1 MTAQLASN
9 TVLVY
14 GPQGA
19 RQLASA
25 ALLSYTP
32 PSSARRVVASF
43 SAPWSES
50 AAQASELRAPMR
62 AADVLD
68 TAQRAPWGQGAP
80 QQQQQRAQWVRPGV
94 VDRERN
100 APWQQFA
107 RRLQSQSA
115 YLWAMG
121 RTADGQAR
129 SPWGEF
135 SGRPALSALAVW
147 LRARAQ
153 DQQTASPWGQ
163 FARRPALA
171 VRPLWARARRADAER
186 WIPWVRY
193 GRQLDPSWGVVT
205 PPGSVDEPLFQI
217 PLLRCYVTVHSIQA
231 VLLPSFERVQLSGVS
246 IASNDDGFGWTL
258 SANGPEH
265 LIDQLALVD
274 GLPARVR
281 VTIDG
286 IDWVFA
292 VDPPER
298 TRKFAER
305 KVSVVGQSVTALLGE
320 PYLPASNW
328 DNAAAPFTA
337 QQLVTQA
344 LEFTGVDI
352 DWGITDWLV
361 PAGAWSFQG
370 TPLAVAQ
377 RVAEAV
383 GAVVRSHRADE
394 TLQFAPRY
402 PALPWEWDATPLDVQ
417 MPGQLMTSDGLQN
430 RRNPDWEAVYVLGQ
444 VHGQKGH
451 VVRTGTAGAVLA
463 PQVIDSL
470 ITHPDAARQRGC
482 AVLGAAGRGYT
493 QNMTV
498 PLLTGSS
505 YPGLILPGYL
515 LQVDEPGESWRGLVR
530 GITITESVP
539 TVRQQL
545 VVERKA

>member
-1 MTAQLASN
+1 MSAQPATNTILA
-9 TVLVY
+9 Y

-19 RQLASA
+19 RQSAAA
-25 ALLSYTP
+25 ALLGYTS
-32 PSSARRVVASF
+32 PSSSRRVVATF
-43 SAPWSES
+43 STPWGS
-50 AAQASELRAPMR
+50 ATDQATELHSPMR
-62 AADVLD
+62 PSDVLD
-68 TAQRAPWGQGAP
+68 VHSRAPWGQGAP
-80 QQQQQRAQWVRPGV
+80 QQQEQRAQWVQPSLA
-94 VDRERN
+94 DRERS
-100 APWQQFA
+100 APWQHFA
-107 RRLQSQSA
+107 RHLQALAVSSWGTPRA
-115 YLWAMG
+115 
-121 RTADGQAR
+121 ADQAAR
-129 SPWGEF
+129 GPWGEF
-135 SGRPALSALAVW
+135 GGRPTLDAMAAWVPGRVS
-147 LRARAQ
+147 
-153 DQQTASPWGQ
+153 DQQSASPWGQ
-163 FARRPALA
+163 FAGRPALYM
-171 VRPLWARARRADAER
+171 RPRWATALRADAQR
-186 WIPWVRY
+186 WIPWVRF
-193 GRQLDPSWGVVT
+193 GRVLDPGWGVVT

-231 VLLPSFERVQLSGVS
+231 ELLPSLERVQLSGVS

-258 SANGPEH
+258 SATGPEH

-305 KVSVVGQSVTALLGE
+305 KVSVVGQSATALLGD
-320 PYLPASNW
+320 PYMPASNW

-337 QQLVTQA
+337 QQLVAQA
-344 LEFTGVDI
+344 LEFTGVGI

-383 GAVVRSHRADE
+383 GAVVRSHRTDE

-417 MPGQLMTSDGLQN
+417 MPGQLMTSDSLQN

-444 VHGQKGH
+444 THGKKGH

-470 ITHPDAARQRGC
+470 ITHADAARQRGS

-498 PLLTGSS
+498 PLLTGGS

-515 LQVDEPGESWRGLVR
+515 LQVDEPGLSWRGLVR
-530 GITITESVP
+530 GITITESTP

>member
-1 MTAQLASN
+1 M
-9 TVLVY
+9 
-14 GPQGA
+14 
-19 RQLASA
+19 
-25 ALLSYTP
+25 
-32 PSSARRVVASF
+32 
-43 SAPWSES
+43 
-50 AAQASELRAPMR
+50 
-62 AADVLD
+62 
-68 TAQRAPWGQGAP
+68 
-80 QQQQQRAQWVRPGV
+80 
-94 VDRERN
+94 
-100 APWQQFA
+100 
-107 RRLQSQSA
+107 
-115 YLWAMG
+115 
-121 RTADGQAR
+121 
-129 SPWGEF
+129 
-135 SGRPALSALAVW
+135 
-147 LRARAQ
+147 
-153 DQQTASPWGQ
+153 
-163 FARRPALA
+163 
-171 VRPLWARARRADAER
+171 
-186 WIPWVRY
+186 
-193 GRQLDPSWGVVT
+193 
-205 PPGSVDEPLFQI
+205 
-217 PLLRCYVTVHSIQA
+217 TVHSIQA

-305 KVSVVGQSVTALLGE
+305 KVSVVGQSVTALLGD

-328 DNAAAPFTA
+328 DNSAAPFTA
-337 QQLVTQA
+337 QQLVAQA
-344 LEFTGVDI
+344 LEFTGVGI

-383 GAVVRSHRADE
+383 GAVVRSHRTE
-394 TLQFAPRY
+394 EILQFAPRY

-444 VHGQKGH
+444 IHGQKGH

-515 LQVDEPGESWRGLVR
+515 LQVDEPDESWRGLVR

>member
-1 MTAQLASN
+1 MTAQLATN
-9 TVLVY
+9 TVLAY

-19 RQLASA
+19 RQSATA
-25 ALLSYTP
+25 ALLGYTP
-32 PSSARRVVASF
+32 PSSSRRVVATF
-43 SAPWSES
+43 ATPWGSATD
-50 AAQASELRAPMR
+50 QATDLHSPMLPS
-62 AADVLD
+62 DVLYVH
-68 TAQRAPWGQGAP
+68 ARAPWHQGAP
-80 QQQQQRAQWVRPGV
+80 RQQEQRAQWVPPDLL
-94 VDRERN
+94 DRERS

-107 RRLQSQSA
+107 RHLQALAVSPWGA
-115 YLWAMG
+115 P
-121 RTADGQAR
+121 RTADKAERG
-129 SPWGEF
+129 PWGEF
-135 SGRPALSALAVW
+135 GGRPTLDALAAWVPG
-147 LRARAQ
+147 RVS
-153 DQQTASPWGQ
+153 DQQSASPWGQ

-171 VRPLWARARRADAER
+171 VRPRWATAHRADAQR
-186 WIPWVRY
+186 WIPWVRF
-193 GRQLDPSWGVVT
+193 GRVLDPGWGVVT
-205 PPGSVDEPLFQI
+205 PPGSVDEPIYQI

-231 VLLPSFERVQLSGVS
+231 ELLPSLERVQLSGVS

-258 SANGPEH
+258 SATGPEH
-265 LIDQLALVD
+265 LIDQLALVG

-298 TRKFAER
+298 TRKFADR
-305 KVSVVGQSVTALLGE
+305 KVSVVGQSVTALLGD

-328 DNAAAPFTA
+328 DNSAAPFTA
-337 QQLVTQA
+337 QQLVAQA

-383 GAVVRSHRADE
+383 GAVVRSHRTDE

-417 MPGQLMTSDGLQN
+417 MPGQLMTSDSLQN

-470 ITHPDAARQRGC
+470 ITHPDAVRQRGS

-493 QNMTV
+493 QSMTV
-498 PLLTGSS
+498 PLLTGES

-515 LQVDEPGESWRGLVR
+515 LQVDEPGLSWRGLVR
-530 GITITESVP
+530 GITITESAP

>member
-9 TVLVY
+9 TILAY

-19 RQLASA
+19 QQLATA

-32 PSSARRVVASF
+32 PGIARRVVASF
-43 SAPWSES
+43 AAPWDGS
-50 AAQASELRAPMR
+50 AAQATELHSPMHSS
-62 AADVLD
+62 DVLD
-68 TAQRAPWGQGAP
+68 TQARAPWGQGVP
-80 QQQQQRAQWVRPGV
+80 RLQQQSARWSPPDAL
-94 VDRERN
+94 DRERS

-107 RRLQSQSA
+107 RRLQSQSV
-115 YLWAMG
+115 YPWLMG
-121 RTADGQAR
+121 RAFDVESRG
-129 SPWGEF
+129 PWGEF
-135 SGRPALSALAVW
+135 GGRPTLNALAVW
-147 LRARAQ
+147 VPGRVS
-153 DQQTASPWGQ
+153 DQQSASPWGQ
-163 FARRPALA
+163 FAGRPALV
-171 VRPLWARARRADAER
+171 VRPRWANARRSDAER
-186 WIPWVRY
+186 WIPWVRF
-193 GRQLDPSWGVVT
+193 GRLLAPGWGVVT
-205 PPGSVDEPLFQI
+205 PPGNVDEPLFQI

-231 VLLPSFERVQLSGVS
+231 ELLPGLERVQLSGVS
-246 IASNDDGFGWTL
+246 ISSNDDGFGWTL
-258 SANGPEH
+258 SATGPEH

-286 IDWVFA
+286 IDWIFA

-320 PYLPASNW
+320 PYLPSSNW
-328 DNAAAPFTA
+328 DNSAAPFTA
-337 QQLVTQA
+337 QQLVAQA

-383 GAVVRSHRADE
+383 GAVVRSHRTDE

-444 VHGQKGH
+444 IHGQKGH

-515 LQVDEPGESWRGLVR
+515 LQVDEPDESWRGLVR
-530 GITITESVP
+530 GITITESAP

>member
-1 MTAQLASN
+1 MTAQLATN
-9 TVLVY
+9 TILAY

-19 RQLASA
+19 RQLAAS

-32 PSSARRVVASF
+32 PSSARRVIASF
-43 SAPWSES
+43 AAPWEGA
-50 AAQASELRAPMR
+50 AAQATELHSPMR
-62 AADVLD
+62 PTDALD
-68 TAQRAPWGQGAP
+68 TQARAPWRQGVP
-80 QQQQQRAQWVRPGV
+80 QMQQQSARWLAPDAL
-94 VDRERN
+94 DRERS

-107 RRLQSQSA
+107 RHLQALAVSPWGA
-115 YLWAMG
+115 P
-121 RTADGQAR
+121 RTADKAERG
-129 SPWGEF
+129 PWGEF
-135 SGRPALSALAVW
+135 GGRPTLDALAAWVPG
-147 LRARAQ
+147 RVS
-153 DQQTASPWGQ
+153 DQQSASPWGQ
-163 FARRPALA
+163 FAGRPALV
-171 VRPLWARARRADAER
+171 VRPRWATARRSDAQR
-186 WIPWVRY
+186 WIPWVRF
-193 GRQLDPSWGVVT
+193 GRLLDPGWGVVT
-205 PPGSVDEPLFQI
+205 PPGRVDEPLFQI

-231 VLLPSFERVQLSGVS
+231 ELLPSLERVQLSGVS

-258 SANGPEH
+258 SASGPEH

-305 KVSVVGQSVTALLGE
+305 KVSVVGQSVTALLGD
-320 PYLPASNW
+320 PYLPASTW
-328 DNAAAPFTA
+328 DNSAAPFTA
-337 QQLVTQA
+337 QQLVAQA
-344 LEFTGVDI
+344 LEFTGVGI

-383 GAVVRSHRADE
+383 GAVVRSHRTDE

-402 PALPWEWDATPLDVQ
+402 PALPWEWDAAPLDVQ

-444 VHGQKGH
+444 IHGQKGH

-515 LQVDEPGESWRGLVR
+515 LQVDEPDESWRGLVR
-530 GITITESVP
+530 GITITESAP

>member
-1 MTAQLASN
+1 MSAQSASN
-9 TVLVY
+9 AILAY
-14 GPQGA
+14 GPQGTQ
-19 RQLASA
+19 QLASDA
-25 ALLSYTP
+25 VLNYTRGGL
-32 PSSARRVVASF
+32 RRVVATF
-43 SAPWSES
+43 GAPWAEAS
-50 AAQASELRAPMR
+50 ASAVETFAPMHHADALDEGRSSPWGSGSPVQRQER
-62 AADVLD
+62 AQWVPADVLD
-68 TAQRAPWGQGAP
+68 
-80 QQQQQRAQWVRPGV
+80 
-94 VDRERN
+94 RERS

-107 RRLQSQSA
+107 RRLQP
-115 YLWAMG
+115 
-121 RTADGQAR
+121 QAR
-129 SPWGEF
+129 QPWVAARKAE
-135 SGRPALSALAVW
+135 ALT
-147 LRARAQ
+147 R
-153 DQQTASPWGQ
+153 SPWGQ
-163 FARRPALA
+163 FAGHPALSAFAAWVAARVSDRQSAEPWGQFAGRPALA
-171 VRPLWARARRADAER
+171 LRPRWPTARSADMEQ

-193 GRQLDPSWGVVT
+193 GRPLDPGWGVVT
-205 PPGSVDEPLFQI
+205 PPGSVDEPLYQI

-231 VLLPSFERVQLSGVS
+231 VLLPSAERVQLSGVS
-246 IASNDDGFGWTL
+246 ISSNDDGFGWSL
-258 SANGPEH
+258 SATGPEH

-305 KVSVVGQSVTALLGE
+305 KVSVVGQSATALLGD
-320 PYLPASNW
+320 PYMPASNW

-337 QQLVTQA
+337 QQLVAQA
-344 LEFTGVDI
+344 LEFTGVGI

-383 GAVVRSHRADE
+383 GAVVRSHRTDE

-444 VHGQKGH
+444 THGQKGH

-470 ITHPDAARQRGC
+470 ITHPDAARQRGS

-498 PLLTGSS
+498 PLLTGGS

-515 LQVDEPGESWRGLVR
+515 LQVDEPGLSWRGLVR
-530 GITITESVP
+530 GITITESAP

>member
-1 MTAQLASN
+1 MSAQSASN
-9 TVLVY
+9 AVLAY
-14 GPQGA
+14 GPQGTQ
-19 RQLASA
+19 QLASDA
-25 ALLSYTP
+25 VLNYTRGGL
-32 PSSARRVVASF
+32 RRVVATF
-43 SAPWSES
+43 GMPWVEASAS
-50 AAQASELRAPMR
+50 AVETYAPMHHADALDEGRSSPWGSGAPMQQHQR
-62 AADVLD
+62 ALWVPADVLD
-68 TAQRAPWGQGAP
+68 
-80 QQQQQRAQWVRPGV
+80 
-94 VDRERN
+94 RERI

-107 RRLQSQSA
+107 RRLQ
-115 YLWAMG
+115 
-121 RTADGQAR
+121 QA
-129 SPWGEF
+129 SVQPWGLSRTLDAAARAPWGQF
-135 SGRPALSALAVW
+135 AGRPALSAFAAWVA
-147 LRARAQ
+147 ARVS
-153 DQQTASPWGQ
+153 DQQANSPWGQ
-163 FARRPALA
+163 FAARPALA
-171 VRPLWARARRADAER
+171 LRPRWPTARSADMEQ

-193 GRQLDPSWGVVT
+193 GRPLDPGWGVVT
-205 PPGSVDEPLFQI
+205 PPGSVDEPLYQI

-231 VLLPSFERVQLSGVS
+231 VLLPSAERVQLSGVS
-246 IASNDDGFGWTL
+246 ISSNDDGFGWSL
-258 SANGPEH
+258 SATGPEH

-305 KVSVVGQSVTALLGE
+305 KVSVVGQSATALLGD
-320 PYLPASNW
+320 PYMPASNW

-337 QQLVTQA
+337 QQLVAQA
-344 LEFTGVDI
+344 LEFTGVGI

-383 GAVVRSHRADE
+383 GAVVRSHRTDE

-444 VHGQKGH
+444 THGQKGH

-470 ITHPDAARQRGC
+470 ITHPDAARQRGS

-498 PLLTGSS
+498 PLLTGGS

-515 LQVDEPGESWRGLVR
+515 LQVDEPGQSWRGLVR
-530 GITITESVP
+530 GITITESTP

>member
-1 MTAQLASN
+1 MTAQLASSA
-9 TVLVY
+9 LLAY
-14 GPQGA
+14 RPQGA
-19 RQLASA
+19 RQTGSA
-25 ALLSYTP
+25 ALLSY
-32 PSSARRVVASF
+32 SSAGGARRVSASF
-43 SAPWSES
+43 SVPWVQAEP
-50 AAQASELRAPMR
+50 QASDVRAPMR
-62 AADVLD
+62 STDPLDVD
-68 TAQRAPWGQGAP
+68 ARAPWWRGAST
-80 QQQQQRAQWVRPGV
+80 QRQSRAAWVLAHV
-94 VDRERN
+94 IDSERS
-100 APWQQFA
+100 AAWQQFV
-107 RRLQSQSA
+107 RRLQPQGGYFWGLS
-115 YLWAMG
+115 
-121 RTADGQAR
+121 RTADAADR
-129 SPWGEF
+129 M
-135 SGRPALSALAVW
+135 
-147 LRARAQ
+147 
-153 DQQTASPWGQ
+153 PWGQ
-163 FARRPALA
+163 FLRRPSLVALA
-171 VRPLWARARRADAER
+171 PWVAARVADNQATAPWGRFAARPSLQARPAWRSARRADADR
-186 WIPWVRY
+186 WLPWVRY
-193 GRQLDPSWGVVT
+193 GRPLDAGWGVVT

-246 IASNDDGFGWTL
+246 ISSNDDGFGWSL
-258 SANGPEH
+258 SASGPEH
-265 LIDQLALVD
+265 LIDQLAPVD

-286 IDWVFA
+286 IDWIFV

-305 KVSVVGQSVTALLGE
+305 KVSVAGQSVTALLGD
-320 PYLPASNW
+320 PYLPSGSWSNPAS
-328 DNAAAPFTA
+328 AFTA
-337 QQLVTQA
+337 QQLVEQA
-344 LEFTGVDI
+344 LELTGVGI
-352 DWGITDWLV
+352 DWRITDWLV

-383 GAVVRSHRADE
+383 GAVVRSHRTDE

-402 PALPWEWDATPLDVQ
+402 PAMPWEWDAAPLDVQ
-417 MPGQLMTSDGLQN
+417 MPGQLMTSDSLQN
-430 RRNPDWEAVYVLGQ
+430 RRNPEWDAVYVLGERS
-444 VHGQKGH
+444 GWKGH

-470 ITHPDAARQRGC
+470 ITHPDAARQRGR

-498 PLLTGSS
+498 PLLTGGA

-530 GITITESVP
+530 GITITESAP

>member
-9 TVLVY
+9 TILAY

-50 AAQASELRAPMR
+50 RAQASELHAPMR
-62 AADVLD
+62 PADVLD
-68 TAQRAPWGQGAP
+68 ASQRAQWGQGAP
-80 QQQQQRAQWVRPGV
+80 LQQHQRSQWVASAG
-94 VDRERN
+94 VDRERS

-107 RRLQSQSA
+107 RRLQPQSA
-115 YLWAMG
+115 YLWALA
-121 RTADGQAR
+121 RTADGQAQA
-129 SPWGEF
+129 PWGEF

-147 LRARAQ
+147 LKALAQ
-153 DQQTASPWGQ
+153 DQQAASPWGQ

-171 VRPLWARARRADAER
+171 MRPLWARARRADAER
-186 WIPWVRY
+186 WLPWARFS
-193 GRQLDPSWGVVT
+193 RQLDPGWGVVT

-258 SANGPEH
+258 SANGPEY

-305 KVSVVGQSVTALLGE
+305 KVSVVGQSVTALLGD
-320 PYLPASNW
+320 PYMPASNW

-337 QQLVTQA
+337 QQLVAQA

-383 GAVVRSHRADE
+383 GAVVRSHRTDE

-444 VHGQKGH
+444 THGQKGH
-451 VVRTGTAGAVLA
+451 VVRAGTAGAVLA

-470 ITHPDAARQRGC
+470 ITHPDAARQRG
-482 AVLGAAGRGYT
+482 R
-493 QNMTV
+493 
-498 PLLTGSS
+498 LLMSPS
-505 YPGLILPGYL
+505 LSP
-515 LQVDEPGESWRGLVR
+515 
-530 GITITESVP
+530 
-539 TVRQQL
+539 
-545 VVERKA
+545 